1 MSKRTVNL
9 ITIIILLA
17 AVFFAYRFFFVTP
30 EPEAEPGVVTTES
43 TIPGAEVNGGEFLAL
58 LLSVQDIKLSKNVFN
73 NPVFRDRLK
82 DFGRE
87 LPSRFVGR
95 TNPFAPFGVGE
106 VGTSTTGARPPVGT
120 STPATATST
129 SSSSAGRQATTT
141 TTGSQTT
148 VNPTPVPTP
157 APAPAPAPAPT
168 PTSNNQGGGGTD
180 FNF

>member
-1 MSKRTVNL
+1 MSKRTINL

-129 SSSSAGRQATTT
+129 SSAGGQATTT
-141 TTGSQTT
+141 SSSQTT
-148 VNPTPVPTP
+148 VNPTPAPT
-157 APAPAPAPAPT
+157 PAPAPAPAPT